1 MSRVRIPPL
10 APKKRKEEEWKEFRL
25 SILPRHVQGLPQIRS
40 ICGKR
45 RMFSPVRIPPLAPKK
60 SFIGEKAKG
69 ESLYEIY

>member
-1 MSRVRIPPL
+1 MHRSRVRIPPL

-25 SILPRHVQGLPQIRS
+25 SILPRPVQGLPQIGS

-45 RMFSPVRIPPLAPKK
+45 RMFSTVE
-60 SFIGEKAKG
+60 SFIEDKAKG